1 MTKVK
6 SVSAVVEFA
15 TGVKNCMNEIVA
27 GKKQLDKGYQGLTLI
42 VMDRVKDVEIETGQV
57 FEKIGKSST
66 GKLADLTLAIRENI
80 EAIAAECGH
89 EQPRGVWQKIK
100 TRADKIRNAPTVSDK
115 SGDAEP
121 GGRNFKPV
129 DEYIIDK
136 VIECFNKAHRQVG
149 ESRAV
154 DKVRPDLHKIL
165 MNLGVKPTD
174 NRLITNK

>member
-1 MTKVK
+1 MMKNREKTILLI
-6 SVSAVVEFA
+6 
-15 TGVKNCMNEIVA
+15 GVIALVCMAAYCFYLSYRLAKNEA
-27 GKKQLDKGYQGLTLI
+27 LAEDLI
-42 VMDRVKDVEIETGQV
+42 AGQV

-136 VIECFNKAHRQVG
+136 MIECFNKAHRQVG
-149 ESRAV
+149 ESKAV